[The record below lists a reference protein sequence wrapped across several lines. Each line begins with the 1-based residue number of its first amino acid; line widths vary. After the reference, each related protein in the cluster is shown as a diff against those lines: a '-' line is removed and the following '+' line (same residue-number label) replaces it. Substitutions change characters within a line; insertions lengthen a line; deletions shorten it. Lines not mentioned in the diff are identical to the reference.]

1 MHILLIMIGSP
12 TRDRAAERREATR
25 REILDAAWAVAH
37 EKGIAA
43 LTLRD
48 VADRV
53 GMRPPS
59 LYSHFASKNAIYDAM
74 FGQAWQGCLDALR
87 DAVEDGLPADPRAA
101 MTVIG
106 RAYFNYAVA
115 DQSRNQLMNARIST
129 DFEPT
134 PEAYAPSVA
143 VWEFGRTHLA
153 AIGVTAQADLDL
165 YSAVV
170 GGLVDAQLANDPG
183 GDRYARQ
190 VDRAIGMLADHFGF

>member
-1 MHILLIMIGSP
+1 MLADP
-12 TRDRAAERREATR
+12 TRDRISERREATR

-43 LTLRD
+43 VTLKD

-87 DAVEDGLPADPRAA
+87 AAADGGLPDDPRAV
-101 MTVIG
+101 MTVMG
-106 RAYFNYAVA
+106 RAYFEYAVA
-115 DQSRNQLMNARIST
+115 DQARNQLMNARISA
-129 DFEPT
+129 DFRPS
-134 PEAYAPSVA
+134 PEAYAPSLA
-143 VWEFGRTHLA
+143 TWELSRNHLA
-153 AIGVTAQADLDL
+153 MIGVTAEADLDL

-183 GDRYARQ
+183 GDRYAGQ
-190 VDRAIGMLADHFGF
+190 LERAIGMLADHFGF